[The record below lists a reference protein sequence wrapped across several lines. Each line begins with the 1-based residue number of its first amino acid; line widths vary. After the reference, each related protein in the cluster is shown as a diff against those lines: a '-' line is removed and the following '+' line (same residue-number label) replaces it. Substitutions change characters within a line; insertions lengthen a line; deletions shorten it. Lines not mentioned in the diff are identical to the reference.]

1 MAKIKKIKKILAFT
15 LAEVLITLAI
25 IGIVAAITVPTIA
38 HTYNEQVYVSALKKN
53 YSVLS
58 NAFKL
63 SKDYDYNDYK
73 DWSHK
78 DSNNNVIWNNYTYLK
93 QYLYVIREC
102 KNKKGCWSEDITKAP
117 TGQNAMSASEIGI
130 GGNIITFTLNDGT
143 NVGFD
148 YWSKSDIVKNFG
160 VEKDLFDNT
169 LSIFVDV
176 NGDKKPN
183 MLGRDV
189 FAFILTENG
198 LIPAGNDN
206 ESRNCKTTG
215 YDCAA
220 KYIHK

>member
-1 MAKIKKIKKILAFT
+1 MLNNKKTKRVLAFT

-25 IGIVAAITVPTIA
+25 IGVVAAITVPTIA
-38 HTYNEQVYVSALKKN
+38 HTHSEQMYVSALKKN

-63 SKDYDYNDYK
+63 TQKYDYNSYN

-78 DSNNNVIWNNYTYLK
+78 DSNDNVIWENYTYLK
-93 QYLYVIREC
+93 KYLYVIREC
-102 KNKKGCWSEDITKAP
+102 KNKAGCWSKDITKAP
-117 TGQNAMSASEIGI
+117 TGQNAMSASETGI
-130 GGNIITFTLNDGT
+130 GGNIVTFTLNDGT

-148 YWSKSDIVKNFG
+148 YWAKNDIIKNFG
-160 VEKDLFDNT
+160 VEHNLFDNT
-169 LSIFVDV
+169 LSVFVDV

-189 FAFILTENG
+189 FAFILTEKG
-198 LIPAGNDN
+198 LMPAGVDN
-206 ESRNCKTTG
+206 NSQNCKTTG

>member
-1 MAKIKKIKKILAFT
+1 MSKIYNRKAKRGFT
-15 LAEVLITLAI
+15 LAEVLITLVV
-25 IGIVAAITVPTIA
+25 IGVVAAITVPTIA
-38 HTYNEQVYVSALKKN
+38 NTHTDHMYISALKKN

-63 SKDYDYNDYK
+63 TKDYDYNDYK

-78 DSNNNVIWNNYTYLK
+78 DSNNNVIWENYTYLK

-102 KNKKGCWSEDITKAP
+102 KNEKGCWSDDITKAP
-117 TGQNAMSASEIGI
+117 TGQNAMSASELGI

-143 NVGFD
+143 NVDLD
-148 YWSKSDIVKNFG
+148 YWSKSDIIKNFG

-189 FAFILTENG
+189 FAFILTEKG
-198 LIPAGNDN
+198 VVPAGLNN
-206 ESRNCKTTG
+206 KSKNCKTTG